1 MIAKSITLSENNI
14 DFLEKESA
22 KLGISISEIIRRLVD
37 IRQENILG
45 TKN

>member
-14 DFLEKESA
+14 IFLEKESA
-22 KLGISISEIIRRLVD
+22 KLGISISEIIRRLID
-37 IRQENILG
+37 TRQEAIST